1 MAEIP
6 DTGVMPAATASLSF
20 ETLSSVPSARERDE
34 LVTLLT
40 ECVHGG
46 ASIGY
51 LAPLPVEEA
60 RAYWQKV
67 IGDIAGGYRVIFV
80 AREAGAIVGS
90 AQLAVESRPN
100 GRHRA
105 EVQKVLVRPG
115 ARRRG
120 IASCLMSEVEAV
132 ARHRGLTLLFLDTSD
147 GHGGARAFYDALGY
161 TYAGGIPGYALDP
174 DGTAADNAIY
184 YKRLG

>member
-1 MAEIP
+1 
-6 DTGVMPAATASLSF
+6 MPATAGSISYEL
-20 ETLSSVPSARERDE
+20 LPPAPSAQDRDE
-34 LVTLLT
+34 LIALLT

-51 LAPLPVEEA
+51 LAPLPREEA
-60 RAYWQKV
+60 MAYWQKV
-67 IGDIAGGYRVIFV
+67 IGDLIGGFRVIFL
-80 AREAGAIVGS
+80 AREGGAIVGS
-90 AQLAVESRPN
+90 AQLAIESRPN

-105 EVQKVLVRPG
+105 EVQKVLVRPA

-120 IASCLMSEVEAV
+120 IATRLMQEVETA

-147 GHGGARAFYDALGY
+147 GHGGARAFYDVLGY

-174 DGTAADNAIY
+174 DGTPADNAIY
-184 YKRLG
+184 YKRLV